1 MLEILIGRSQ
11 NGAEGRDKVGLGSI
25 RRPVIGLALGG
36 GAARGFAHIG
46 IVRTLIA
53 HGIVP
58 NVVVGTSIG
67 AVVGGAYAAGHL
79 DTLEEWA
86 RSLQPRNILGY
97 LDIRLNGSGLIG
109 GDKLAAQLEA
119 AIGPTL
125 IEDLPLKFAT
135 VATEVR
141 TGHEIWLTH
150 GRMVEAMRASY
161 ALPGIFSPVL
171 VGDRWLVDGAMVNP
185 VPVSAARALGAEIVI
200 AANLSS
206 DVFTHST
213 TIYSHGAPPVAPEVV
228 AEPPP
233 PPKRGFGKLFSA
245 ERTMKREFFGGGGR
259 PGISSV
265 MVDAFNIMQDR
276 ITRARLAG
284 DPPDLLISPRV
295 GQIGW
300 FDFHRASDLIAF
312 GARAAERAI
321 DSIQEA
327 IHILAPAGRPGPEAD
342 SKPGPVAD
350 AEAVNRLAPPRSGG
364 LDVVA
369 QRFLLHLVFADP
381 PLDDVAD
388 RDQADNPFVLDHRQ
402 MPEFAQRHHF
412 HDRGDRIGRPAT
424 DDLARHHRADRLVE
438 HASAAIAEHAD
449 DVALRQ
455 DAFDAAFAHH
465 QYGADFPLPQ
475 NLDRSRKLCARLDA
489 LDVMSFGIEDC
500 TYRHCRLP
508 EADRAL
514 ERARSLFP

>member
-1 MLEILIGRSQ
+1 MGRGQ
-11 NGAEGRDKVGLGSI
+11 NGSNGRDKVGLGST

-67 AVVGGAYAAGHL
+67 AVVGGSYAAGHL

-109 GDKLAAQLEA
+109 GAKLAAQLEA
-119 AIGPTL
+119 AIGPIL
-125 IEDLPLKFAT
+125 IEDLPVKFAT

-150 GRMVEAMRASY
+150 GRLVEAMRASY

-171 VGDRWLVDGAMVNP
+171 VGDRWLVDGALVNP
-185 VPVSAARALGAEIVI
+185 VPVSAARAFGAEIVI

-206 DVFTHST
+206 DVFAHST
-213 TIYSHGAPPVAPEVV
+213 TIYSHGSIAEMTVAVAPEP
-228 AEPPP
+228 EPV
-233 PPKRGFGKLFSA
+233 PPKRGFGRLFSA
-245 ERTMKREFFGGGGR
+245 ERTVKREFFGSGGR

-300 FDFHRASDLIAF
+300 FDFHRADDLIAH

-327 IHILAPAGRPGPEAD
+327 IQ
-342 SKPGPVAD
+342 V
-350 AEAVNRLAPPRSGG
+350 LAPP
-364 LDVVA
+364 A
-369 QRFLLHLVFADP
+369 
-381 PLDDVAD
+381 
-388 RDQADNPFVLDHRQ
+388 
-402 MPEFAQRHHF
+402 
-412 HDRGDRIGRPAT
+412 
-424 DDLARHHRADRLVE
+424 
-438 HASAAIAEHAD
+438 
-449 DVALRQ
+449 
-455 DAFDAAFAHH
+455 
-465 QYGADFPLPQ
+465 
-475 NLDRSRKLCARLDA
+475 
-489 LDVMSFGIEDC
+489 
-500 TYRHCRLP
+500 
-508 EADRAL
+508 
-514 ERARSLFP
+514 

>member
-1 MLEILIGRSQ
+1 MLEMLSGRSP
-11 NGAEGRDKVGLGSI
+11 NGSQADNKVGLGSI

-36 GAARGFAHIG
+36 GAARGLAHIG
-46 IVRTLIA
+46 IIRTLVS
-53 HGIVP
+53 HGILP
-58 NVVVGTSIG
+58 DVVVGTSIG
-67 AVVGGAYAAGHL
+67 GVVGGVYAAGQL
-79 DTLEEWA
+79 DALEEWA
-86 RSLQPRNILGY
+86 RSLQPRKILGY

-109 GDKLAAQLEA
+109 GDKLAAQLES
-119 AIGPTL
+119 AIGGTL

-171 VGDRWLVDGAMVNP
+171 VGDRWLVDGALVNP

-213 TIYSHGAPPVAPEVV
+213 TIFSHGPA

-233 PPKRGFGKLFSA
+233 VLIEPAPPKRGFGKLFSA
-245 ERTMKREFFGGGGR
+245 ERTMKREFFGAGGR

-284 DPPDLLISPRV
+284 DPPDLLITPRV

-300 FDFHRASDLIAF
+300 FDFHRAEDLIAF

-321 DSIQEA
+321 ESIQEA
-327 IHILAPAGRPGPEAD
+327 IQILAPQ
-342 SKPGPVAD
+342 
-350 AEAVNRLAPPRSGG
+350 SGG
-364 LDVVA
+364 TT
-369 QRFLLHLVFADP
+369 
-381 PLDDVAD
+381 
-388 RDQADNPFVLDHRQ
+388 
-402 MPEFAQRHHF
+402 
-412 HDRGDRIGRPAT
+412 AT
-424 DDLARHHRADRLVE
+424 
-438 HASAAIAEHAD
+438 AIKAPD
-449 DVALRQ
+449 
-455 DAFDAAFAHH
+455 
-465 QYGADFPLPQ
+465 
-475 NLDRSRKLCARLDA
+475 
-489 LDVMSFGIEDC
+489 
-500 TYRHCRLP
+500 
-508 EADRAL
+508 
-514 ERARSLFP
+514 

>member
-1 MLEILIGRSQ
+1 MGRGQKGSD
-11 NGAEGRDKVGLGSI
+11 GHDKVGLGSI

-36 GAARGFAHIG
+36 GAARGLAHIG
-46 IVRTLIA
+46 IIRALVA

-86 RSLQPRNILGY
+86 RKLQPRNILGY

-119 AIGPTL
+119 AMGPTL

-150 GRMVEAMRASY
+150 GRMVDAMRASY

-171 VGDRWLVDGAMVNP
+171 VGDRWLVDGALVNP
-185 VPVSAARALGAEIVI
+185 VPVSAARAFGAEIVI

-206 DVFTHST
+206 DIFAHST
-213 TIYSHGAPPVAPEVV
+213 TIYSHGPSTEVTVDVVPEAAIEPV
-228 AEPPP
+228 
-233 PPKRGFGKLFSA
+233 PPKRGFGRLFSA
-245 ERTMKREFFGGGGR
+245 ERTMKREFFGSGGR

-300 FDFHRASDLIAF
+300 FDFHRADDLIAH
-312 GARAAERAI
+312 GTRAAERAI
-321 DSIQEA
+321 DTIQEA
-327 IHILAPAGRPGPEAD
+327 IHILAPAPSGPRA
-342 SKPGPVAD
+342 A
-350 AEAVNRLAPPRSGG
+350 AEKTP
-364 LDVVA
+364 
-369 QRFLLHLVFADP
+369 
-381 PLDDVAD
+381 
-388 RDQADNPFVLDHRQ
+388 
-402 MPEFAQRHHF
+402 
-412 HDRGDRIGRPAT
+412 
-424 DDLARHHRADRLVE
+424 
-438 HASAAIAEHAD
+438 
-449 DVALRQ
+449 
-455 DAFDAAFAHH
+455 
-465 QYGADFPLPQ
+465 
-475 NLDRSRKLCARLDA
+475 
-489 LDVMSFGIEDC
+489 
-500 TYRHCRLP
+500 
-508 EADRAL
+508 
-514 ERARSLFP
+514 

>member
-1 MLEILIGRSQ
+1 MLDNWMGRGQKGSD
-11 NGAEGRDKVGLGSI
+11 GHDKVGLGSI

-46 IVRTLIA
+46 IIKSLVA
-53 HGIVP
+53 HGILP

-67 AVVGGAYAAGHL
+67 AVVGGAYASGQL
-79 DTLEEWA
+79 DKVEEWA
-86 RSLQPRNILGY
+86 RNLQPRNIFGY

-109 GDKLAAQLEA
+109 GAKLAAELEA
-119 AIGPTL
+119 TIGQSL
-125 IEDLPLKFAT
+125 IEDLPVKFAT

-171 VGDRWLVDGAMVNP
+171 IGDRWLVDGALVNP

-206 DVFTHST
+206 DVFTHAT
-213 TIYSHGAPPVAPEVV
+213 TIYSHGAAADLSVSLAADAVPET
-228 AEPPP
+228 E
-233 PPKRGFGKLFSA
+233 PPKRGLGRFFSA

-300 FDFHRASDLIAF
+300 FDFHRAEDLIAH
-312 GARAAERAI
+312 GERAAERAI

-327 IHILAPAGRPGPEAD
+327 IHILAPQANNAGAAAD
-342 SKPGPVAD
+342 KPAK
-350 AEAVNRLAPPRSGG
+350 EK
-364 LDVVA
+364 
-369 QRFLLHLVFADP
+369 
-381 PLDDVAD
+381 
-388 RDQADNPFVLDHRQ
+388 
-402 MPEFAQRHHF
+402 E
-412 HDRGDRIGRPAT
+412 
-424 DDLARHHRADRLVE
+424 
-438 HASAAIAEHAD
+438 
-449 DVALRQ
+449 
-455 DAFDAAFAHH
+455 
-465 QYGADFPLPQ
+465 
-475 NLDRSRKLCARLDA
+475 
-489 LDVMSFGIEDC
+489 
-500 TYRHCRLP
+500 
-508 EADRAL
+508 
-514 ERARSLFP
+514 

>member
-1 MLEILIGRSQ
+1 MLDNWMGRGQKGSD
-11 NGAEGRDKVGLGSI
+11 GRDKVGLGSI

-46 IVRTLIA
+46 IVKTLVA
-53 HGIVP
+53 HGIIP

-109 GDKLAAQLEA
+109 GAKLAAQLEA
-119 AIGPTL
+119 AMGHSL
-125 IEDLPLKFAT
+125 IEDLPVKFAT

-150 GRMVEAMRASY
+150 GRIVDAMRASY

-171 VGDRWLVDGAMVNP
+171 VGDRWLVDGALVNP
-185 VPVSAARALGAEIVI
+185 VPVSAARAFGAEIVI

-206 DVFTHST
+206 DVFAHST
-213 TIYSHGAPPVAPEVV
+213 TVYSHGPSADLTVSVVPDPLPEP
-228 AEPPP
+228 E
-233 PPKRGFGKLFSA
+233 PPKRGLGKFFSA
-245 ERTMKREFFGGGGR
+245 ERTVKREFFGSGGR
-259 PGISSV
+259 PGISTV

-300 FDFHRASDLIAF
+300 FDFHRADDLIAH

-321 DSIQEA
+321 ESIQEA
-327 IHILAPAGRPGPEAD
+327 IQIL
-342 SKPGPVAD
+342 V
-350 AEAVNRLAPPRSGG
+350 PPSGG
-364 LDVVA
+364 TGV
-369 QRFLLHLVFADP
+369 
-381 PLDDVAD
+381 
-388 RDQADNPFVLDHRQ
+388 
-402 MPEFAQRHHF
+402 
-412 HDRGDRIGRPAT
+412 T
-424 DDLARHHRADRLVE
+424 DDKPAKE
-438 HASAAIAEHAD
+438 
-449 DVALRQ
+449 
-455 DAFDAAFAHH
+455 
-465 QYGADFPLPQ
+465 
-475 NLDRSRKLCARLDA
+475 
-489 LDVMSFGIEDC
+489 
-500 TYRHCRLP
+500 
-508 EADRAL
+508 
-514 ERARSLFP
+514 

>member
-1 MLEILIGRSQ
+1 VLDILIGRGQ
-11 NGAEGRDKVGLGSI
+11 NGSNGRDKVGLGSI

-36 GAARGFAHIG
+36 GAARGLAHIG

-67 AVVGGAYAAGHL
+67 AVVGGAYATGQL

-86 RSLQPRNILGY
+86 RKLQPRNLLGY

-119 AIGPTL
+119 AIGPIL
-125 IEDLPLKFAT
+125 IEDLPMKFAT

-150 GRMVEAMRASY
+150 GRMVDAMRASY

-171 VGDRWLVDGAMVNP
+171 VGDRWLVDGALVNP
-185 VPVSAARALGAEIVI
+185 VPVSAARAFGAEIVI

-206 DVFTHST
+206 DIFAHST
-213 TIYSHGAPPVAPEVV
+213 TIYSHGPAAEVTVAAAPETTI
-228 AEPPP
+228 EPAA
-233 PPKRGFGKLFSA
+233 PKRGFGRLFSA
-245 ERTMKREFFGGGGR
+245 ERTMKREFFGSAGR

-295 GQIGW
+295 GEIGW
-300 FDFHRASDLIAF
+300 FDFHRAGDLIAY

-327 IHILAPAGRPGPEAD
+327 IHILAPGAARAPTA
-342 SKPGPVAD
+342 
-350 AEAVNRLAPPRSGG
+350 AV
-364 LDVVA
+364 
-369 QRFLLHLVFADP
+369 
-381 PLDDVAD
+381 
-388 RDQADNPFVLDHRQ
+388 
-402 MPEFAQRHHF
+402 EKK
-412 HDRGDRIGRPAT
+412 
-424 DDLARHHRADRLVE
+424 
-438 HASAAIAEHAD
+438 AIE
-449 DVALRQ
+449 
-455 DAFDAAFAHH
+455 
-465 QYGADFPLPQ
+465 
-475 NLDRSRKLCARLDA
+475 K
-489 LDVMSFGIEDC
+489 E
-500 TYRHCRLP
+500 
-508 EADRAL
+508 
-514 ERARSLFP
+514 

>member
-1 MLEILIGRSQ
+1 VLDSWMGRGQKGSDS
-11 NGAEGRDKVGLGSI
+11 RDKVGLGSI

-53 HGIVP
+53 HGIIP
-58 NVVVGTSIG
+58 DVVVGTSIG
-67 AVVGGAYAAGHL
+67 AVIGGAYATGQL

-119 AIGPTL
+119 AIGQTL
-125 IEDLPLKFAT
+125 IEDLPLKFAS

-150 GRMVEAMRASY
+150 GRIVDAMRASY
-161 ALPGIFSPVL
+161 ALPGIFAPVL
-171 VGDRWLVDGAMVNP
+171 VGDRWLVDGALVNP

-213 TIYSHGAPPVAPEVV
+213 TIYSHGPSAEVTVAVEPQPAIAPA
-228 AEPPP
+228 
-233 PPKRGFGKLFSA
+233 PPKRGFGRLFSA
-245 ERTMKREFFGGGGR
+245 ERTMKREFFGSGGR
-259 PGISSV
+259 PGISTV

-284 DPPDLLISPRV
+284 DPPDMLITPRV

-300 FDFHRASDLIAF
+300 FDFHRADDLIGF

-327 IHILAPAGRPGPEAD
+327 IHILAPAPSE
-342 SKPGPVAD
+342 
-350 AEAVNRLAPPRSGG
+350 PR
-364 LDVVA
+364 
-369 QRFLLHLVFADP
+369 
-381 PLDDVAD
+381 
-388 RDQADNPFVLDHRQ
+388 
-402 MPEFAQRHHF
+402 
-412 HDRGDRIGRPAT
+412 
-424 DDLARHHRADRLVE
+424 
-438 HASAAIAEHAD
+438 AIVDKE
-449 DVALRQ
+449 
-455 DAFDAAFAHH
+455 
-465 QYGADFPLPQ
+465 P
-475 NLDRSRKLCARLDA
+475 
-489 LDVMSFGIEDC
+489 
-500 TYRHCRLP
+500 
-508 EADRAL
+508 
-514 ERARSLFP
+514 

>member
-1 MLEILIGRSQ
+1 VLDSLIGRGQ
-11 NGAEGRDKVGLGSI
+11 NGSNGRDKVGLGSI

-36 GAARGFAHIG
+36 GAARGLAHIG
-46 IVRTLIA
+46 IVRTLVA
-53 HGIVP
+53 HGIIP

-86 RSLQPRNILGY
+86 RRLQPRNILGY

-125 IEDLPLKFAT
+125 IEDLPVKFAT

-171 VGDRWLVDGAMVNP
+171 VGDRWLVDGALVNP
-185 VPVSAARALGAEIVI
+185 VPVSAARAFGAEIVI

-206 DVFTHST
+206 DIFAHST
-213 TIYSHGAPPVAPEVV
+213 TIYSHGPSAEVTVAVAPETTI
-228 AEPPP
+228 EPAA
-233 PPKRGFGKLFSA
+233 PKRGFGRLFSA
-245 ERTMKREFFGGGGR
+245 ERTVKREFFGSGTR

-284 DPPDLLISPRV
+284 DPPDLLITPRV

-300 FDFHRASDLIAF
+300 FDFHRAADLIAH

-321 DSIQEA
+321 DSLQEA
-327 IHILAPAGRPGPEAD
+327 IHILSPQAMQPAPVE
-342 SKPGPVAD
+342 K
-350 AEAVNRLAPPRSGG
+350 
-364 LDVVA
+364 
-369 QRFLLHLVFADP
+369 
-381 PLDDVAD
+381 DD
-388 RDQADNPFVLDHRQ
+388 
-402 MPEFAQRHHF
+402 
-412 HDRGDRIGRPAT
+412 
-424 DDLARHHRADRLVE
+424 
-438 HASAAIAEHAD
+438 
-449 DVALRQ
+449 
-455 DAFDAAFAHH
+455 
-465 QYGADFPLPQ
+465 
-475 NLDRSRKLCARLDA
+475 
-489 LDVMSFGIEDC
+489 
-500 TYRHCRLP
+500 
-508 EADRAL
+508 
-514 ERARSLFP
+514 

>member
-1 MLEILIGRSQ
+1 MLDILIGRGQ
-11 NGAEGRDKVGLGSI
+11 NGSNGRDKVGLGSI

-36 GAARGFAHIG
+36 GAARGLAHIG

-67 AVVGGAYAAGHL
+67 AVVGGAYATGQL

-86 RSLQPRNILGY
+86 RRLQPRNILGY

-125 IEDLPLKFAT
+125 IEDLPVKFAT

-150 GRMVEAMRASY
+150 GRMVDAMRASY

-171 VGDRWLVDGAMVNP
+171 VGDRWLVDGALVNP
-185 VPVSAARALGAEIVI
+185 VPVSAARAFGAEIVI

-206 DVFTHST
+206 DIFAHST
-213 TIYSHGAPPVAPEVV
+213 TIYSHGPAAEVTVAAAPETTI
-228 AEPPP
+228 EPAA
-233 PPKRGFGKLFSA
+233 PKRGFGRLFSA
-245 ERTMKREFFGGGGR
+245 ERTMKREFFGSGTR

-295 GQIGW
+295 GEIGW
-300 FDFHRASDLIAF
+300 FDFHRADDLIAH
-312 GARAAERAI
+312 GTRAAERAI

-327 IHILAPAGRPGPEAD
+327 IHILAPAPSGPTA
-342 SKPGPVAD
+342 
-350 AEAVNRLAPPRSGG
+350 AVEK
-364 LDVVA
+364 
-369 QRFLLHLVFADP
+369 
-381 PLDDVAD
+381 
-388 RDQADNPFVLDHRQ
+388 
-402 MPEFAQRHHF
+402 MP
-412 HDRGDRIGRPAT
+412 
-424 DDLARHHRADRLVE
+424 
-438 HASAAIAEHAD
+438 
-449 DVALRQ
+449 
-455 DAFDAAFAHH
+455 
-465 QYGADFPLPQ
+465 
-475 NLDRSRKLCARLDA
+475 
-489 LDVMSFGIEDC
+489 
-500 TYRHCRLP
+500 
-508 EADRAL
+508 
-514 ERARSLFP
+514 

>member
-1 MLEILIGRSQ
+1 VLDNWMGRGQKGSDSP
-11 NGAEGRDKVGLGSI
+11 DKVGLGSI

-46 IVRTLIA
+46 ILRTLIA

-67 AVVGGAYAAGHL
+67 AVIGGAYAAGHL

-86 RSLQPRNILGY
+86 RGLQPRNILGY

-109 GDKLAAQLEA
+109 GDKLASQLEA
-119 AIGPTL
+119 SIGSTL
-125 IEDLPLKFAT
+125 IEDLPLKYAT

-150 GRMVEAMRASY
+150 GRMVDAMRASY

-171 VGDRWLVDGAMVNP
+171 VGDRWLVDGALVNP

-213 TIYSHGAPPVAPEVV
+213 TIYSHGPSAEVPEAVIEPAPA
-228 AEPPP
+228 
-233 PPKRGFGKLFSA
+233 KRGLGRLFSA
-245 ERTMKREFFGGGGR
+245 ERTVKREFFGSGGR

-284 DPPDLLISPRV
+284 DPPDLLITPRV

-300 FDFHRASDLIAF
+300 FDFHRADDLIAF

-327 IHILAPAGRPGPEAD
+327 IDVLAPVAGEPGAAAD
-342 SKPGPVAD
+342 K
-350 AEAVNRLAPPRSGG
+350 
-364 LDVVA
+364 
-369 QRFLLHLVFADP
+369 
-381 PLDDVAD
+381 
-388 RDQADNPFVLDHRQ
+388 
-402 MPEFAQRHHF
+402 
-412 HDRGDRIGRPAT
+412 
-424 DDLARHHRADRLVE
+424 
-438 HASAAIAEHAD
+438 
-449 DVALRQ
+449 
-455 DAFDAAFAHH
+455 
-465 QYGADFPLPQ
+465 LP
-475 NLDRSRKLCARLDA
+475 
-489 LDVMSFGIEDC
+489 
-500 TYRHCRLP
+500 
-508 EADRAL
+508 
-514 ERARSLFP
+514 

>member
-1 MLEILIGRSQ
+1 MGRGQKGSDAQ
-11 NGAEGRDKVGLGSI
+11 DKVGLGSI

-46 IVRTLIA
+46 IIRTLMA

-67 AVVGGAYAAGHL
+67 AVVGGAYVAGHL

-86 RSLQPRNILGY
+86 RGLQPRNVFGY

-109 GDKLAAQLEA
+109 GEKLAALLEA
-119 AIGPTL
+119 SLGQTL
-125 IEDLPLKFAT
+125 IEDLPAKYAS

-171 VGDRWLVDGAMVNP
+171 IGDRWLVDGALVNP

-213 TIYSHGAPPVAPEVV
+213 TIYAHGQPVKVPETVI
-228 AEPPP
+228 ESN
-233 PPKRGFGKLFSA
+233 PPKRRFGRFFSP
-245 ERTMKREFFGGGGR
+245 ERTVKREFFGVGGR

-265 MVDAFNIMQDR
+265 MADAFNIMQDR

-284 DPPDLLISPRV
+284 DPPDLLITPRV

-300 FDFHRASDLIAF
+300 FDFHRAADLIAF
-312 GARAAERAI
+312 GERAAERALN
-321 DSIQEA
+321 SIEEA
-327 IHILAPAGRPGPEAD
+327 IPDLTPASRETAT
-342 SKPGPVAD
+342 
-350 AEAVNRLAPPRSGG
+350 AETKTA
-364 LDVVA
+364 
-369 QRFLLHLVFADP
+369 
-381 PLDDVAD
+381 
-388 RDQADNPFVLDHRQ
+388 
-402 MPEFAQRHHF
+402 
-412 HDRGDRIGRPAT
+412 
-424 DDLARHHRADRLVE
+424 
-438 HASAAIAEHAD
+438 
-449 DVALRQ
+449 
-455 DAFDAAFAHH
+455 
-465 QYGADFPLPQ
+465 
-475 NLDRSRKLCARLDA
+475 
-489 LDVMSFGIEDC
+489 
-500 TYRHCRLP
+500 
-508 EADRAL
+508 
-514 ERARSLFP
+514 